1 METRIPETAAR
12 DKKRGA
18 ADTTYNV
25 RTNISGRE
33 PDTASEH
40 IPNDHSDREKPL
52 FTGAATAL
60 ITPFQPD
67 GSVDFPALGLLLE
80 RQIAAGIDA
89 LVLCGTTG
97 ESAALTEEEHC
108 EILRYAARIIDG
120 RVPLI
125 AGCGSCVTAKAVALA
140 QSACAS
146 GADGLLAVTPYYNKA
161 TPAGLVRH
169 FTAIADA
176 SAKPILLYNVPS
188 RTGVDIPLSVYRELS
203 KHPHIVGVKEASG
216 NLSRVTQIAAAF
228 ADMPAFS
235 LYSGCDELTLPIL
248 SLGGRGVISVVSHL
262 LPREVHLLC
271 ERFFRGDAA
280 GARELQLSLLP
291 LIETLFMEVNPI
303 PVKTACSLLGFC
315 HAQLRLPLC
324 AMEPDHLAALQKAM
338 ADTGLL

>member
-1 METRIPETAAR
+1 M
-12 DKKRGA
+12 
-18 ADTTYNV
+18 
-25 RTNISGRE
+25 
-33 PDTASEH
+33 
-40 IPNDHSDREKPL
+40 
-52 FTGAATAL
+52 
-60 ITPFQPD
+60 
-67 GSVDFPALGLLLE
+67 
-80 RQIAAGIDA
+80 
-89 LVLCGTTG
+89 
-97 ESAALTEEEHC
+97 
-108 EILRYAARIIDG
+108 
-120 RVPLI
+120 
-125 AGCGSCVTAKAVALA
+125 
-140 QSACAS
+140 
-146 GADGLLAVTPYYNKA
+146 
-161 TPAGLVRH
+161 
-169 FTAIADA
+169 
-176 SAKPILLYNVPS
+176 
-188 RTGVDIPLSVYRELS
+188 
-203 KHPHIVGVKEASG
+203 
-216 NLSRVTQIAAAF
+216 TQIAAAF